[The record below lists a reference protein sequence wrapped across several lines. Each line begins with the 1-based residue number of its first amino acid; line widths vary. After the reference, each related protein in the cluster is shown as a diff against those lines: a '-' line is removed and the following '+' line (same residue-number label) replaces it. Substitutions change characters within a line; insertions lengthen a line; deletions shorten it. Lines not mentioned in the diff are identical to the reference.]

1 MVEGSNSNTVV
12 MYVSRQVVAFL
23 EHSTPIAPS
32 PIMSPT
38 HAVDGTPIGL
48 DMVLEQQK
56 KSVEEIMSHMW
67 ENNCAHIKD
76 RS

>member
-1 MVEGSNSNTVV
+1 M
-12 MYVSRQVVAFL
+12 